1 MMTDRKEKVALLT
14 SPRTVEPTQEAVEKL
29 GEKALET
36 EEESI
41 FSGSL
46 LPQELFSDVIKAH
59 SCVAWKLGQAASYL

>member
-1 MMTDRKEKVALLT
+1 MALLT
-14 SPRTVEPTQEAVEKL
+14 SPRAVEPTPEAVEKL

-46 LPQELFSDVIKAH
+46 LPQEVFSDVIKAH
-59 SCVAWKLGQAASYL
+59 SCVAWKLGMSK